1 MANHQG
7 TALVTGASAGIGA
20 AYAEQL
26 ARRGYDLV
34 LVARSADRLEA
45 VAARL
50 RAETGRT
57 VETLP
62 ADLTD
67 PVSLRAVAE
76 RLTDDPAI
84 TLLVNNAGVAL
95 GGKGLLDTAE
105 AEIDRLVAL
114 NVTAPTHLAAAAG
127 RAFAARGS
135 GKIVNV
141 ASVVALAPELFE
153 GVYGGSKAYV
163 LNFSRNLSAAL
174 RDKGVTVQ
182 AVLPGLTR
190 TEILDD
196 TSMSFEDF
204 PAEMVMEADDL
215 VAAALAGLDRGESV
229 TVPPL
234 HDEGLWRDFEAAR
247 AALEPHL
254 SSRDPAPRYRVPEP
268 A

>member
-1 MANHQG
+1 MDNGKSSGNRARHWRFGRHRRGLCRATRPARVRSRPGRAQRRP
-7 TALVTGASAGIGA
+7 AGGSGRA
-20 AYAEQL
+20 A
-26 ARRGYDLV
+26 ARR
-34 LVARSADRLEA
+34 
-45 VAARL
+45 
-50 RAETGRT
+50 
-57 VETLP
+57 
-62 ADLTD
+62 D
-67 PVSLRAVAE
+67 PVSRRAVAE
-76 RLTDDPAI
+76 RLTDEPAI

-254 SSRDPAPRYRVPEP
+254 SSRDPAPRYRVLEP